1 MCCSLS
7 NMVVI
12 PKLKDAGD
20 EKMKMATVDII
31 TALPT
36 KRPHLS
42 RSVHRIPGDL
52 DAHAITCFTVS
63 DVLLSIEGLNNRLR
77 PCRDIEGTHV
87 IQVHMLRKV
96 SRRSADTGREVPLLL
111 TITDLML
118 RTTGE
123 TKTIQWNFVIADA
136 DVHT

>member
-20 EKMKMATVDII
+20 EKMRMATVDII

-36 KRPHLS
+36 KRPRLS
-42 RSVHRIPGDL
+42 RSVHEVPGDL

-63 DVLLSIEGLNNRLR
+63 DVLLSIEGLNNSLRL
-77 PCRDIEGTHV
+77 CRDIEGTHV

-96 SRRSADTGREVPLLL
+96 SRTVSRHRSRGIITP
-111 TITDLML
+111 ITDLML

-123 TKTIQWNFVIADA
+123 TKILQWKLC
-136 DVHT
+136 HCRR